1 MQIVFA
7 THNVG
12 KIREMRAL
20 LAGLS
25 VEALSADEA
34 GVHDDVVEDGATF
47 EENATKKARH
57 VVERTH
63 HWAVADD
70 SGIRIDALDG
80 APGVYTARWAGE
92 GASGEA
98 LVQHTL
104 TQMVDVLEG
113 KRRAHFQ
120 SALALVAPDG
130 ELRMFTGIVHGRIP
144 FEPRGIPRAELP
156 YDRIFIP
163 DGHERTFAEMS
174 DGEKNTLSH
183 RGLAFQKLRAFLQ
196 MNIR

>member
-1 MQIVFA
+1 MKFVFA

-12 KIREMRAL
+12 KIREMRVL
-20 LAGLS
+20 LAGLPIEMS
-25 VEALSADEA
+25 SAEEA

-47 EENATKKARH
+47 EENAVKKARF
-57 VVERTH
+57 VAERTH
-63 HWAVADD
+63 QWSVADD
-70 SGIRIDALDG
+70 SGICIDALDG
-80 APGVYTARWAGE
+80 APGVHTARWAGE

-104 TQMVDVLEG
+104 TQMANVPEE
-113 KRRAHFQ
+113 KRQAHLQ
-120 SALALVAPDG
+120 STLALIAPDG
-130 ELRMFTGIVHGRIP
+130 ELRMFTGTVHGRIP
-144 FEPRGIPRAELP
+144 FEPRGIPRAKLP

-174 DGEKNTLSH
+174 DGEKNALSH

-196 MNIR
+196 TNIR